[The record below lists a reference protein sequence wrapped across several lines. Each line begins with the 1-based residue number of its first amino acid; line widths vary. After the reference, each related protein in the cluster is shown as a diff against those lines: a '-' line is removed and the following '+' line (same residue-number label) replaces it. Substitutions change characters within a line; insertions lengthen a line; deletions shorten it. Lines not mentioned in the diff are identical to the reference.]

1 MTDMGWPAVEIV
13 NPGGTGAAA
22 LICEHA
28 SAFIPPDL
36 RDLGIAPEHRR
47 SHAVWDI
54 GARDM
59 GCRLAARLDAPLVA
73 CGLSRLV
80 YDCNRPPDA
89 PDAIPAQSEVVRV
102 PGNEGLSAAD
112 RAARCRAAHDP
123 FHAGVSALLDAR
135 RDWQALVTLHS
146 FTPVYRGRRRDLDIG
161 FLHDADDRL
170 ARAVLARA
178 GAAGRY
184 RVALNEPY
192 DMSDGVTYSLRKH
205 GGARG
210 LPNVMIEVR
219 NDLIATPA
227 GAQALADHLQQI
239 LVPALAGL
247 GGDG

>member
-1 MTDMGWPAVEIV
+1 MTDTGWPTVEIV
-13 NPGGTGAAA
+13 NPGGAGGMA

-28 SAFIPPDL
+28 SALIPPDL
-36 RDLGIAPEHRR
+36 RDLGIAPEHRL

-80 YDCNRPPDA
+80 YDCNRPSDA

-123 FHAGVSALLDAR
+123 FHAGVAALLDS

-146 FTPVYRGRRRDLDIG
+146 FTPVYRGQRRDLDIG

-178 GAAGRY
+178 EAAGRY

-192 DMSDGVTYSLRKH
+192 DMTDGVTYSLRKH
-205 GGARG
+205 GQARG

-219 NDLIATPA
+219 NDLIATLA
-227 GAQALADHLQQI
+227 GAQALADHLCDI
-239 LVPALAGL
+239 LVPALDDIR
-247 GGDG
+247 GGG